1 MPGRTK
7 FLGNSA
13 QTAQSQIFLR
23 RVKMQK
29 TWSYTNYEIKEGLK
43 PGSSQFR
50 YFFAVSE
57 SGEKKCNY
65 CVWIVDD
72 ALSRFDPSKDFNSI
86 VSSQIETWHAWV
98 KEKIDAADFRNR
110 ALKFEKTGET
120 EIDLS
125 QMAEHVRMEAE

>member
-1 MPGRTK
+1 
-7 FLGNSA
+7 
-13 QTAQSQIFLR
+13 
-23 RVKMQK
+23 MQK

-50 YFFAVSE
+50 YFFVVSE

-72 ALSRFDPSKDFNSI
+72 ALSRFDPAKDFNSI
-86 VSSQIETWHAWV
+86 VSSQIETWHEWV

-110 ALKFEKTGET
+110 ALKFEKMGEK

-125 QMAEHVRMEAE
+125 QMAEHVRMETE

>member
-1 MPGRTK
+1 
-7 FLGNSA
+7 
-13 QTAQSQIFLR
+13 
-23 RVKMQK
+23 MQK
-29 TWSYTNYEIKEGLK
+29 TWSYKNHEIKEGLK

-72 ALSRFDPSKDFNSI
+72 AVSRFDESKDFNAI
-86 VSSQIETWHAWV
+86 VSSQIEAWHEWV
-98 KEKIDAADFRNR
+98 KKKIDAADFSNR
-110 ALKFEKTGET
+110 ALKFEKTGEK

-125 QMAEHVRMEAE
+125 DMKKHVTMD